1 MSYNDYYIG
10 GKNINNKKKVQM
22 KKSKNMA
29 VSEFNNKRFDKR
41 PRTGKSC
48 STLNNKNYLNKERFI
63 QKQSNDF
70 SNNNNIR
77 YKNNP
82 FPKNDYNLEE
92 ERKNLIQMAGVKN
105 LKKNYENKNIF
116 KYNKQSSTSG
126 VSNIVDQ
133 FFLRQM
139 NSGGD

>member
-1 MSYNDYYIG
+1 
-10 GKNINNKKKVQM
+10 M
-22 KKSKNMA
+22 KKSKYMA

-48 STLNNKNYLNKERFI
+48 SNLNNKNYLNEERFI
-63 QKQSNDF
+63 SKKSNDF
-70 SNNNNIR
+70 LNNNIIR
-77 YKNNP
+77 NKNNP
-82 FPKNDYNLEE
+82 LFSKNDYNLEE
-92 ERKNLIQMAGVKN
+92 ERKNLIQMASMKN

-116 KYNKQSSTSG
+116 KYNKQSPTSG
-126 VSNIVDQ
+126 VGNIVDQ